1 MNYSYT
7 VLDYTRSTQ
16 TFTIVVKTDDTSV
29 TRPEVKFSF
38 GYSEPTITEEKF
50 HGIVKKKHIM
60 DFLKASE
67 EFGTIV
73 MADLKILVRP
83 PTKTTIKKEVK
94 THGESN

>member
-38 GYSEPTITEEKF
+38 VYS
-50 HGIVKKKHIM
+50 
-60 DFLKASE
+60 
-67 EFGTIV
+67 
-73 MADLKILVRP
+73 
-83 PTKTTIKKEVK
+83 
-94 THGESN
+94 